1 MHGAQQPGLLEA
13 VRIDLRRLHD
23 TWLELAFPRQLDA
36 ERTVVGRWRPETLP
50 QKIAYGLWAALGVPL
65 VALGYPLLIVG
76 VLVRFNASRL
86 DTATTRLGVVGVV
99 LLSLLV
105 WGALSAAAWLR
116 DFPVDGLV
124 AVVAA
129 SLVATVAAA
138 LAVVCSRVGGRG
150 TTVLLAYPAG
160 VTALFLPPVVAALYS
175 PALAAVVF
183 PGSQSLAVWLL
194 TNVLTVG
201 GLNDLLTARFD
212 LRGLGYVAMWVA
224 ISVPLGWLLGFVV
237 SLANVVRPTGGR

>member
-1 MHGAQQPGLLEA
+1 MHGAQQPGLVDA
-13 VRIDLRRLHD
+13 IRIDLRRLHD

-50 QKIAYGLWAALGVPL
+50 QKVAYGLWAALGVPL
-65 VALGYPLLIVG
+65 VALGYPLLLVG
-76 VLVRFNASRL
+76 VVVRFNASRL

-116 DFPVDGLV
+116 DFSVDGLV

-138 LAVVCSRVGGRG
+138 LAVVFSRVGGRG

-175 PALAAVVF
+175 PTLAAVVF

-201 GLNDLLTARFD
+201 GLADLLTARFD

-237 SLANVVRPTGGR
+237 SLANVVKPTGSQ